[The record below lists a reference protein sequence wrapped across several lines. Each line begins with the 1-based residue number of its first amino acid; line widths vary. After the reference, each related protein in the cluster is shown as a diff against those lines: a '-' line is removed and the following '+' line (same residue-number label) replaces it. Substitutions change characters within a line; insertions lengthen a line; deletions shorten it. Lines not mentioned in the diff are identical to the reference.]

1 MQTDGNTSQKY
12 MQSIQCLSDYR
23 EADFSNEETFD
34 SFMQILA
41 ANADYFASQTA
52 TDTENYFSQF
62 THVDT
67 KRMVYYSLANSVIM
81 HWNLGE
87 IYEIKN
93 KILEESIYYET
104 LKLGPPRTS

>member
-1 MQTDGNTSQKY
+1 MNEMQTGNTSQKY

-67 KRMVYYSLANSVIM
+67 KRMVYSLFI
-81 HWNLGE
+81 NLTWTIITKRVDPLVDNAGFS
-87 IYEIKN
+87 IK
-93 KILEESIYYET
+93 LS
-104 LKLGPPRTS
+104 L